1 MEKKPSSSHLPGV
14 FPSRITPNSP
24 ELPSHGR
31 ALSTPGCSCS
41 QLEAPRIPAH
51 GMWMWLRIPDPNQEN
66 ADREQEMMD
75 ISWGF
80 GTSLGTANTP
90 EPPLCTPGS
99 TWKRM
104 ESWNIWAW
112 KRPLSSSSSTPW
124 PWAGNFSLSQVL
136 RAPFQTKIMEFP
148 LPGVGHRGVPPFPA
162 WRGIPGWRE
171 PNKHFPD
178 QF

>member
-1 MEKKPSSSHLPGV
+1 MEKKPSSSHFPGV
-14 FPSRITPNSP
+14 FPSRITPNGP

-51 GMWMWLRIPDPNQEN
+51 GIWMWLRIPDPNQEN

-75 ISWGF
+75 ILQGF

-112 KRPLSSSSSTPW
+112 KRPLSSPSCTPW

-136 RAPFQTKIMEFP
+136 RAPFQTKNN
-148 LPGVGHRGVPPFPA
+148 
-162 WRGIPGWRE
+162 GIPSSRGGTPGSAPIPSLERDPGLE
-171 PNKHFPD
+171 RAQQTLP
-178 QF
+178 